1 MCTTEGVV
9 NSFNLYTDLYLII
22 ATTIITRLI
31 IMLGFATRLGDRDA
45 TICCTHGNDLADA
58 DGHPGRSSRRHPRPL
73 SPRPDVVMLVPPHL
87 LLARACNV
95 LDGVD
100 RLFNSITVTAPPPLS
115 TSIRP
120 GNCRLTV
127 GRGHC
132 RTSIAEHY
140 PHPAAAPARVGT
152 GTRTS
157 TPPVARSRAR

>member
-1 MCTTEGVV
+1 
-9 NSFNLYTDLYLII
+9 
-22 ATTIITRLI
+22 
-31 IMLGFATRLGDRDA
+31 MLGFATRLGDRDA
-45 TICCTHGNDLADA
+45 ICCTHGHGKLAMTSPTPTATLAGPHIDIRV
-58 DGHPGRSSRRHPRPL
+58 RSRLAR
-73 SPRPDVVMLVPPHL
+73 MLVPPHL

-95 LDGVD
+95 HVLDGVD
-100 RLFNSITVTAPPPLS
+100 RLFHSITVTAPPPLS

-132 RTSIAEHY
+132 RTSRAEHY